1 MVVFDFLS
9 ASMSFGGG
17 PPRSQSRRAVCKME
31 FPQVSPHECDAC
43 QPQKILKAL
52 VMFSLLPVRKNIL
65 LGCPV
70 DQDSKFQSSIFINIQ
85 RKNMCRHKISD
96 VNLKIPSIYTC
107 SLKLCS
113 IYRFIYLSICIYIY
127 IRIQYKHLFETCT
140 IVVTTSQLHP
150 SILVSHCHLQQN
162 RGGAKNCT
170 GQ

>member
-85 RKNMCRHKISD
+85 RKNMCRHKIFD

-127 IRIQYKHLFETCT
+127 TYAYNTNIFLK
-140 IVVTTSQLHP
+140 P
-150 SILVSHCHLQQN
+150 
-162 RGGAKNCT
+162 AP
-170 GQ
+170 